1 MVKPAKAAN
10 GLVGSA
16 MGFVYRL
23 ESRGK
28 EMEVAQRVSVDGIP
42 RKIGQKLRNTFDD
55 HEKDR
60 QHACG
65 VRQPESPSGTLDL
78 FPAGVSTALRGLFL
92 NLLT

>member
-1 MVKPAKAAN
+1 MVFP
-10 GLVGSA
+10 
-16 MGFVYRL
+16 
-23 ESRGK
+23 E
-28 EMEVAQRVSVDGIP
+28 
-42 RKIGQKLRNTFDD
+42 KIGQKLRNTFDD

-78 FPAGVSTALRGLFL
+78 FPAGVSTALRGLFR